1 MSHASVRVGRLGF
14 GRPSLPG
21 RTQPEPSLADAAP
34 RRRLL
39 AVAGIVAALI
49 LVALP
54 LPAGAWEPLAYAPAA
69 EDELLVLTNAT
80 RADAGLSRLAID
92 PVLVS
97 VARERSRDMAERGYF
112 AHEIPPSGE
121 MVFSILDE
129 RGYCYALAG
138 ENIGWSTHPDET
150 ATATIHGMFMGSST
164 HRDNILGSAWSRIG
178 IGAFEGADGK
188 KLFTVLFSEPCA
200 TAAADPARTAA
211 SRPTKRAATPAASPS
226 TGTRSTASTASTPA
240 AETPAPPAVPAEPGT
255 PGAARIPARPPAVP
269 ALPAWL
275 PRSAAL
281 ELADA
286 GRAPGRKAAP
296 IPTGRRDSRDTL
308 PWPGTAPT
316 NDAADG
322 ANAAAATDR
331 RLAAAPTSLLGLRL
345 VEQVTVPSLLDG
357 LLGRALL
364 GLVAP

>member
-21 RTQPEPSLADAAP
+21 RTQPEPSLADAASP
-34 RRRLL
+34 RRLV

-69 EDELLVLTNAT
+69 EDELLALTNAT
-80 RADAGLSRLAID
+80 RADAGLRSLSID

-121 MVFSILDE
+121 MVFSILDD

-138 ENIGWSTHPDET
+138 ENIGWSTHPDAT
-150 ATATIHGMFMGSST
+150 ATGTIHGMFMDSST

-200 TAAADPARTAA
+200 TAAADPGRTAA
-211 SRPTKRAATPAASPS
+211 SRSTRAAGTPTATAPTAARK
-226 TGTRSTASTASTPA
+226 RSTASTTAPAAPAPTPA
-240 AETPAPPAVPAEPGT
+240 AVPADPSAPAP
-255 PGAARIPARPPAVP
+255 ARIPAKPPAPP

-281 ELADA
+281 ELSAGGRDA
-286 GRAPGRKAAP
+286 GRASEPKAAP

-316 NDAADG
+316 ETVTVG
-322 ANAAAATDR
+322 S
-331 RLAAAPTSLLGLRL
+331 PTALLGLRL
-345 VEQVTVPSLLDG
+345 VERVTVPSLLDG

-364 GLVAP
+364 GLLAP

>member
-21 RTQPEPSLADAAP
+21 RTQPEPSVADAASG
-34 RRRLL
+34 RRLV
-39 AVAGIVAALI
+39 AVAGIVAALL

-69 EDELLVLTNAT
+69 EDELLALTNAT
-80 RADAGLSRLAID
+80 RTDAGLARLTID

-121 MVFSILDE
+121 MVFSILDV

-150 ATATIHGMFMGSST
+150 ATQRIHAMFMDSST
-164 HRDNILGSAWSRIG
+164 HRDNILGSAWARIG

-200 TAAADPARTAA
+200 TTAADTGRTAA
-211 SRPTKRAATPAASPS
+211 SRS
-226 TGTRSTASTASTPA
+226 TGGPTTTTTATSPARKRSTASTTAPA
-240 AETPAPPAVPAEPGT
+240 AAAPTPVATPTEPPAPA
-255 PGAARIPARPPAVP
+255 AARRPLGPPPLP
-269 ALPAWL
+269 ALPAWIA
-275 PRSAAL
+275 RSAAL
-281 ELADA
+281 ELAATDRA
-286 GRAPGRKAAP
+286 ADRATDDAPGPRTAP
-296 IPTGRRDSRDTL
+296 IATGRQDSRDTL
-308 PWPGTAPT
+308 PWPGTAP
-316 NDAADG
+316 AE
-322 ANAAAATDR
+322 R
-331 RLAAAPTSLLGLRL
+331 RPAAAAPTALLGLRL

-364 GLVAP
+364 GLLAP